1 MKIIT
6 FIKIGTFIGIK
17 NYKTQ
22 CNYEKEVQSCNYAYI
37 DMSKTKVE

>member
-6 FIKIGTFIGIK
+6 FIKIGTFIGIQ

-22 CNYEKEVQSCNYAYI
+22 YNYEKELQSCNYAYI
-37 DMSKTKVE
+37 DTSKKKVE